1 MRATHA
7 ITALALVA
15 VGCGGEST
23 APSVDVEPE
32 PLGSAPETGEIA
44 EIVPGGDTVC
54 ARGTPYRFYVRG
66 GDPEKVIIDFQGG
79 GACWDE
85 ATCAAGESIY
95 FQEPPSYDE
104 FEGMIDG
111 VLWGGYYELDNP
123 DNPFAGWTL
132 IHIPYCTGDIHWGDA
147 VVDYTSDL
155 TIHHRGFVNARTTL
169 DWVAERYQPKQILVS
184 GFSAGSYGAIGH
196 SPHIAEQH
204 PEAEIAVLGDSGA
217 GVITDEFFG
226 QSFPKWNV
234 DRVVP
239 RHVTGLEQ
247 VDPQDMT
254 IDDLWVSIANH
265 YADRGLRYA
274 EYSTAYDK
282 DQTTYYVYMGGD
294 PEAWAPKLRTSYEAI
309 SGKTE
314 NFRYYI
320 AEGPVHGGTVFDVFY
335 LRDTQGT
342 PFTSWL
348 AQVVSGDELPDNV
361 ACEGEECLADPV
373 CSACE
378 DGSLVDNG
386 TCYWC
391 LGWTS
396 GN

>member
-1 MRATHA
+1 MKL
-7 ITALALVA
+7 ALALTALSLVA
-15 VGCGGEST
+15 LGCGQST
-23 APSVDVEPE
+23 APLVDDE
-32 PLGSAPETGEIA
+32 PLPPAPGVGEVA
-44 EIVPGGDTVC
+44 EIVPGGGTTC
-54 ARGTPYRFYVRG
+54 ALGTPYRFYVRG

-85 ATCAAGESIY
+85 ATCQAGGSIY
-95 FQEPPSYDE
+95 FQEPVTHDE
-104 FEGMIDG
+104 FAGMIDG

-147 VVDYTSDL
+147 VVDYASDL

-169 DWVAERYQPKQILVS
+169 DWVRESYQPAQILVS

-196 SPHIAEQH
+196 SPYIAEQY

-217 GVITDEFFG
+217 GVITDEFFE

-234 DRVVP
+234 DGVVP

-247 VDPQDMT
+247 IDPQDMT
-254 IDDLWVSIANH
+254 IDDLWISVANH

-274 EYSTAYDK
+274 EYSSAYDK
-282 DQTTYYVYMGGD
+282 DQTTYYVYMGGVAD
-294 PEAWAPKLRTSYEAI
+294 DWPTKLRTSYEAI
-309 SGKTE
+309 GGATE

-320 AEGPVHGGTVFDVFY
+320 GEGPVHGGTVFDVFY
-335 LRDTQGT
+335 MRDTKST
-342 PFTSWL
+342 PFSTWL
-348 AQVVSGDELPDNV
+348 AQLVSGAELPNNV
-361 ACEGEECLADPV
+361 ACEGDECLADPV
-373 CSACE
+373 CSACN
-378 DGSLVDNG
+378 DGTLNDNG

-391 LGWTS
+391 LGWTPD
-396 GN
+396 N